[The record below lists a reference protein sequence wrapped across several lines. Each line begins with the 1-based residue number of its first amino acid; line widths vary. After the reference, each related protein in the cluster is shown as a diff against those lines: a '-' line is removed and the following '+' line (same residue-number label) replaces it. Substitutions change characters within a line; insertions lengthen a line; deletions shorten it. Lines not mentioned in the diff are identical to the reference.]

1 MWYQFLLRSSDELG
15 PRRADMKYT
24 AARLSIWIVGL
35 MYVVATLFAQPQYRP
50 PVVQYVAEN
59 PVTETKVG
67 DLERRISI
75 LESSKIDDRM
85 TRIETIMEQGA
96 KTAESNAAWLR
107 ALLVPLGLLCMEAM
121 FRLATALPLRKKT

>member
-1 MWYQFLLRSSDELG
+1 MFEFLKRSSDELG
-15 PRRADMKYT
+15 PRRAELKYT
-24 AARLSIWIVGL
+24 APRLCVWIVGL
-35 MYVVATLFAQPQYRP
+35 MYVVATLFAQPSYRP
-50 PVVQYVAEN
+50 PTVIQLVPEN

-67 DLERRISI
+67 DLERRIAL
-75 LESSKIDDRM
+75 LESNKIEDRM

-121 FRLATALPLRKKT
+121 FRLATALPLRKKS